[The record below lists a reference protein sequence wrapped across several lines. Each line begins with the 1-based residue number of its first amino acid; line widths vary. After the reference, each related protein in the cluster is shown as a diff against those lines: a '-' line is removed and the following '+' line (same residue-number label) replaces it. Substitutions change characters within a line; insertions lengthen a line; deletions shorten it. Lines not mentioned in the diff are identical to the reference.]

1 MKGKFQSVAGSRLH
15 KHFIELSCFTKID
28 RIPLCWHNMRP
39 QYAPSKETVEK
50 VETNNSGNRQLTRKI
65 PSL

>member
-15 KHFIELSCFTKID
+15 KNVIELSCFTKID
-28 RIPLCWHNMRP
+28 RIPLCWHNIRP
-39 QYAPSKETVEK
+39 QYAPSKETVEE
-50 VETNNSGNRQLTRKI
+50 VEAKSSGNRQLIRKI